1 MTRFIA
7 QLVLATALLAT
18 GALLFAA
25 GDVEMSA
32 ASSDQLEGVDPTG
45 AVVDWWHQHSGQ
57 RQEGLIPMVD
67 EFNATNEWGI
77 TVNQEYAGGYGD
89 IYNKMITAIA
99 GGELPDLVVAYQN
112 QASGYQVANALVDLT
127 PYVEHPEW
135 GIDDPSDFFSGFYN
149 QDVNM
154 QFGGQRLGFP
164 PNRSIEIMY
173 YNKTWLEELG
183 FANPPATWDE
193 FRAVAMAATDPEAG
207 TIGYEVRTDASNVY
221 AMIIGRGGEI
231 AKEDG
236 SGYTFNTPEMRE
248 SMQFMKD
255 LYDDGY
261 ATKIPGPY
269 ADQGDF
275 GNQIVPMT
283 MGSSSG
289 LPYYQSAVDAGER
302 GTFEWTVAP
311 IPHTTRRAQTNVYGA
326 SVSVPRT
333 TPETQLAAWLFT
345 RWFAEPEQQ
354 AQWVRISN
362 YFPVRYSV
370 AENLDDY
377 FDANPRFEDA
387 FSILETTVT
396 RAEPPYA
403 GYDEVRDLVAAAFNA
418 ILDGAPID
426 ATIADLEMDANDVHE
441 IASP

>member
-1 MTRFIA
+1 MKG
-7 QLVLATALLAT
+7 LARSVFVVALLAS

-25 GDVEMSA
+25 GGVEVAPQSE
-32 ASSDQLEGVDPTG
+32 DPLENVDPSG
-45 AVVDWWHQHSGQ
+45 AVVDWWHQHSGL
-57 RQEGLIPMVD
+57 RQERLIPMVD
-67 EFNATNEWGI
+67 EFNASNEWGI
-77 TVNQEYAGGYGD
+77 TVNQEFAGGYGD

-99 GGELPDLVVAYQN
+99 SGDMPDLVVAYQN
-112 QASGYQVANALVDLT
+112 QAAGYQVANALVDIN
-127 PYVEHPEW
+127 PYVAHPVW
-135 GIDDPSDFFSGFYN
+135 GIEDPDDFFSGFYN

-164 PNRSIEIMY
+164 PNRSIEVMY
-173 YNKTWLEELG
+173 YNKTWLEAMG
-183 FANPPATWDE
+183 FDGPPQTWAE
-193 FRAVAMAATDPEAG
+193 FREVAIAATNPEEG

-231 AKEDG
+231 AKDDG
-236 SGYTFNTPEMRE
+236 SGYNFNTPEMRE
-248 SMQFMKD
+248 SMQFMRD

-261 ATKIPGPY
+261 AAKIPGPY

-275 GNQIVPMT
+275 GNQLVPIT

-302 GTFEWTVAP
+302 GSFEWSVAA
-311 IPHTTRRAQTNVYGA
+311 IPHTTRRPQTNVYGA

-333 TPETQLAAWLFT
+333 TPETQLAGWLFV
-345 RWFAEPEQQ
+345 RWFTEPEQQ
-354 AQWVRISN
+354 AEWTRISN

-370 AENLDDY
+370 ADNLGDY
-377 FDANPRFEDA
+377 FDATPRFEDA
-387 FSILETTVT
+387 FTILETSVT

-403 GYDEVRDLVAAAFNA
+403 GYDEVRDLVEAAFNA
-418 ILDGAPID
+418 ILDGAD
-426 ATIADLEMDANDVHE
+426 VDETIAQLELDANEVHE